1 MEIRNSFEVPL
12 PPDKTWPVLM
22 DIPGI
27 IHCVPGAELTEK
39 VDDRTYKGKVSVKLG
54 PIALMFNGVATFET
68 IDAANHAATVKAQ
81 GTDAKGR
88 GGANSTVRFAIVAVP
103 GGSRVDVVTDVALSG
118 MVAQYG
124 RGTGLIQGVATQL
137 INQFAAS
144 LREMIEQGQA
154 GGSVTDHGPVT
165 AGAGEAAGAA
175 QPLVSRGPAA
185 PQQTSISGFSIL
197 LKALWSAIG
206 GLFGRR

>member
-12 PPDKTWPVLM
+12 PPDQAWPVLM

-27 IHCVPGAELTEK
+27 IHCVPGADLTEK

-54 PIALMFNGVATFET
+54 PIALLFNGIATFEAT
-68 IDAANHAATVKAQ
+68 DAVNHSATVKAQ

-88 GGANSTVRFAIVAVP
+88 GGANSTVRFSIVPVP

-144 LREMIEQGQA
+144 LRGMIEQGQA
-154 GGSVTDHGPVT
+154 GGSDTDQRPVT
-165 AGAGEAAGAA
+165 ADAVEAEGGVQPPASRA
-175 QPLVSRGPAA
+175 QAA

-197 LKALWSAIG
+197 LKALWSAIS
-206 GLFGRR
+206 GLFARR